1 MINKKTFFKFWQ
13 KLKNSNNYL
22 LTTHINPDGD
32 GICSILI
39 LAIVLKS
46 LKKKYFIVMQDMFPE
61 KLKFLLNEFTNYL
74 FPEFINIPKG
84 LNIKTALPEN
94 FVPESLI
101 IIDSCGN
108 DRLGKFANDL
118 PGLKLKFVFNVDHHK
133 GKRKFPGPIDL
144 VDNKAS
150 ATAEIIFNLLKT
162 IKYKI
167 TKEIAKLTYIS
178 IITDTKNFTQSNTTS
193 ECHIIT
199 SELIHLGVNAEE
211 VQFQLQE
218 IPSDTLKVYAKVI
231 KRFQLKYNNKLI
243 WSYIKNSELKKCV
256 NKDTEGLIEILRDVK
271 DTQFVILI
279 KEVGPNKVKVSS
291 RGKNGFD
298 VFRIAKEFNGGGHLQ
313 AAGFNIDYN
322 LKKSIKIL
330 FKAIEKFV

>member
-1 MINKKTFFKFWQ
+1 MINKKIFFKFWQ
-13 KLKNSNNYL
+13 KLKDNDNYL

-39 LAIVLKS
+39 FAIILKL
-46 LKKKYFIVMQDMFPE
+46 LKKKYFIVMEDMFPE

-94 FVPESLI
+94 FIPKSLI

-118 PGLKLKFVFNVDHHK
+118 PDLKLKFVFNVDHHN
-133 GKRKFPGPIDL
+133 GKRRFPGPVDLIDI
-144 VDNKAS
+144 KAS

-162 IKYKI
+162 INYKI
-167 TKEIAKLTYIS
+167 TKEIAKLVYIS
-178 IITDTKNFTQSNTTS
+178 IITDTKNFTQSNTTA
-193 ECHIIT
+193 ECHMIT
-199 SELIHLGVNAEE
+199 SELIRLGVNPEE

-218 IPSDTLKVYAKVI
+218 IPSDTLKIYAKVI
-231 KRFQLKYNNKLI
+231 NRFQLKYNDKLI
-243 WSYIKNSELKKCV
+243 WSYITNPELKKCI

-271 DTQFVILI
+271 NTKLVILL
-279 KEVGPNKVKVSS
+279 KEVASNKVKVSL

-322 LKKSIKIL
+322 LKKSINIL
-330 FKAIEKFV
+330 FKAIEKFM